1 MKRILTTLF
10 VFCLVMPLVAQ
21 TFQWRG
27 PKGDGHFNETNLL
40 REWPVEG
47 PELIMTVSGI
57 GGGYSSAIVANET
70 IYVTGRI
77 DTMDCMTAITLD
89 GTIKW
94 QTPFGRSWPKTLPDA
109 RGSVTV
115 DDHRAYAI
123 SGSGVLSCLNTTDGS
138 IIWTVNVDQQFETE
152 WHLYGVSETP
162 LVVDDKVIVMPGGKK
177 ASVVAFDKMTGK
189 LAWQSESFGSA
200 RGYASAVLYEY
211 NNLRFILG
219 STAKHLIALDPETG
233 RTIWSY
239 LHHTVERDRDEPGN
253 GECMTNNPIYKGLE
267 IFISKGY
274 DYPAIMLQMDSTGTT
289 VREKWLNETLDNHH
303 GGILLIGDHIYG
315 SNFYHNTKGKWVC
328 LSWKH
333 GEVTYLH
340 DWINKGNI
348 IYADSMMYIY
358 EDRKGY
364 IGLVKPDPEKFDL
377 VSSFQMAQSR
387 GYHWAHLFIHD
398 GVLYVRRGDMIMAY
412 DIRRKDT

>member
-1 MKRILTTLF
+1 
-10 VFCLVMPLVAQ
+10 
-21 TFQWRG
+21 
-27 PKGDGHFNETNLL
+27 
-40 REWPVEG
+40 
-47 PELIMTVSGI
+47 
-57 GGGYSSAIVANET
+57 
-70 IYVTGRI
+70 
-77 DTMDCMTAITLD
+77 
-89 GTIKW
+89 
-94 QTPFGRSWPKTLPDA
+94 
-109 RGSVTV
+109 
-115 DDHRAYAI
+115 
-123 SGSGVLSCLNTTDGS
+123 
-138 IIWTVNVDQQFETE
+138 
-152 WHLYGVSETP
+152 
-162 LVVDDKVIVMPGGKK
+162 
-177 ASVVAFDKMTGK
+177 
-189 LAWQSESFGSA
+189 
-200 RGYASAVLYEY
+200 
-211 NNLRFILG
+211 
-219 STAKHLIALDPETG
+219 
-233 RTIWSY
+233 
-239 LHHTVERDRDEPGN
+239 
-253 GECMTNNPIYKGLE
+253 MTNNPIYKGLE

-289 VREKWLNETLDNHH
+289 VHEKWLNETLDNHH
-303 GGILLIGDHIYG
+303 GGLLLIGDHIYG

-377 VSSFQMAQSR
+377 VSSFQMTQSR

>member
-152 WHLYGVSETP
+152 
-162 LVVDDKVIVMPGGKK
+162 M
-177 ASVVAFDKMTGK
+177 ASVWGF
-189 LAWQSESFGSA
+189 
-200 RGYASAVLYEY
+200 
-211 NNLRFILG
+211 
-219 STAKHLIALDPETG
+219 
-233 RTIWSY
+233 
-239 LHHTVERDRDEPGN
+239 
-253 GECMTNNPIYKGLE
+253 
-267 IFISKGY
+267 
-274 DYPAIMLQMDSTGTT
+274 
-289 VREKWLNETLDNHH
+289 
-303 GGILLIGDHIYG
+303 
-315 SNFYHNTKGKWVC
+315 
-328 LSWKH
+328 
-333 GEVTYLH
+333 
-340 DWINKGNI
+340 
-348 IYADSMMYIY
+348 
-358 EDRKGY
+358 
-364 IGLVKPDPEKFDL
+364 
-377 VSSFQMAQSR
+377 
-387 GYHWAHLFIHD
+387 
-398 GVLYVRRGDMIMAY
+398 
-412 DIRRKDT
+412 